1 MDYWDTAS
9 RIEQGQSLCNTSP
22 HNGTAHME
30 TILGKVRKAEAP
42 NATFAGLAN
51 EDYAGFSILGQ

>member
-1 MDYWDTAS
+1 
-9 RIEQGQSLCNTSP
+9 
-22 HNGTAHME
+22 ME